1 MHSCTGPYKKVEFVA
16 EDHIVMEPN
25 ETYWDGTPKLDR
37 VTLTSFTDDNTLT
50 MAMQNGEIDAIA
62 MPSASARA
70 TLAQGDYQVFSRT
83 TSRADFIRMNMQH
96 EVIQND
102 AVRTA
107 VAYCID
113 RDGYAKV
120 ICQDSSVPS
129 WGVYSA
135 TLPFGG
141 TEGLKVNVS
150 ECSVEAAAQTL
161 EDAGITDG
169 DGDGVRELNGKP
181 IEINLYT
188 CTNYERFTQLADDMQ
203 SKLGQAGIK
212 LNIVP
217 IDYFIE
223 DAETFAKDDP
233 DMVFNSMA
241 MAPTGDAAYFAKQC
255 FATDASSNLGKYS
268 NPQVDALI
276 DQLNATY
283 DIDERNEL
291 ARQIAQIVLDDVP
304 CIFFANTDASVIAD
318 PSVSGLDAS
327 PSEYYFV
334 TVDADV
340 A

>member
-1 MHSCTGPYKKVEFVA
+1 
-16 EDHIVMEPN
+16 
-25 ETYWDGTPKLDR
+25 
-37 VTLTSFTDDNTLT
+37 
-50 MAMQNGEIDAIA
+50 

-318 PSVSGLDAS
+318 PGVSGLDAS

>member
-1 MHSCTGPYKKVEFVA
+1 MPCARPWPTAS
-16 EDHIVMEPN
+16 
-25 ETYWDGTPKLDR
+25 
-37 VTLTSFTDDNTLT
+37 
-50 MAMQNGEIDAIA
+50 IA
-62 MPSASARA
+62 TA
-70 TLAQGDYQVFSRT
+70 T
-83 TSRADFIRMNMQH
+83 
-96 EVIQND
+96 
-102 AVRTA
+102 
-107 VAYCID
+107 
-113 RDGYAKV
+113 KV

-233 DMVFNSMA
+233 DMVFSY
-241 MAPTGDAAYFAKQC
+241 GHGSYWGC
-255 FATDASSNLGKYS
+255 CG
-268 NPQVDALI
+268 
-276 DQLNATY
+276 
-283 DIDERNEL
+283 
-291 ARQIAQIVLDDVP
+291 RQTVLRHRCLEQPRKVLES
-304 CIFFANTDASVIAD
+304 A
-318 PSVSGLDAS
+318 G
-327 PSEYYFV
+327 
-334 TVDADV
+334 
-340 A
+340 